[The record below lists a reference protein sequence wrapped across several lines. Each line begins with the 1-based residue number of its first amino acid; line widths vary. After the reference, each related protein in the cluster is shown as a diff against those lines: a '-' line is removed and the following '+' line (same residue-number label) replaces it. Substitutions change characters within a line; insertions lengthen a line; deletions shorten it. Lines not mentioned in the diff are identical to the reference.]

1 MKKAG
6 GQNRTDDLRFTKP
19 LLYRLSHAGAG
30 AIVAGTRR
38 ESSEPCS
45 DAEHRFLL
53 SIPGR
58 LSHAPTEPVLYL
70 DLNLNLNLDLFL

>member
-1 MKKAG
+1 MIRKAG

-45 DAEHRFLL
+45 VAEHRFLL
-53 SIPGR
+53 SISGH
-58 LSHAPTEPVLYL
+58 LSQAPTEPVLYL
-70 DLNLNLNLDLFL
+70 NLNLDLFL